1 MAQLSILQT
10 MVSNALEVVE
20 FKLSMEFL
28 FNNRNHPETDN
39 KTFPF
44 LVREPEDA
52 NDDSLVFHPTY
63 AHQVFGENESIFGY
77 RDLRVRIYYTAGS
90 LSMYLGVKYGARVDD
105 IECEGLK
112 ADDVT
117 GQVSELL
124 TTGCYYTNI
133 DEFLGK
139 LKKEDEFRPI
149 GEMIDHMEVESD
161 DAGQPKRMFEFYK
174 CDVTTPGFLAFHARL
189 QTFILWFVDAGS
201 YIDSDDPQ
209 WSFYIW

>member
-1 MAQLSILQT
+1 MAQLSLLQS

-20 FKLSMEFL
+20 FKLSK
-28 FNNRNHPETDN
+28 TDIHRPQSYSN
-39 KTFPF
+39 LIPYPKLCP
-44 LVREPEDA
+44 VRDPEDA

-90 LSMYLGVKYGARVDD
+90 LSMYLGVKYGARVD
-105 IECEGLK
+105 EMSCEGLK

-117 GQVSELL
+117 AKVSELL
-124 TTGCYYTNI
+124 TSGCYYTNV

-139 LKKEDEFRPI
+139 LKKEEEFRPV
-149 GEMIDHMEVESD
+149 GEMVDRLEVDREEGG
-161 DAGQPKRMFEFYK
+161 AKRIFEFYK

-209 WSFYIW
+209 WSFYVW